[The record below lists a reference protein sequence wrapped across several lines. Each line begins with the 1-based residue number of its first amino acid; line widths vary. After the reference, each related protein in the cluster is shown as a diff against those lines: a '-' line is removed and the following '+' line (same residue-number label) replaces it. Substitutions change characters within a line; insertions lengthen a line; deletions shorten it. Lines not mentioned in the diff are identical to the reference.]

1 MLGLG
6 SSIATSSGVSV
17 YTPFDS
23 TWTFTSAADVTPWTA
38 SSGINSVSYLASAP
52 IGGST
57 YADLMA
63 VNMTPSSPAGTAT
76 LTLSGAFETLGKSID
91 VKYEVDYGIG
101 KNNDST
107 LRISTLT
114 ARGVSGQVSPS
125 NLSPNN
131 SYTVAPATVL
141 SIATADD
148 DLVIGIPKQISA
160 TASDKIFI
168 QRIRV
173 YEV

>member
-6 SSIATSSGVSV
+6 SSIATSSGLSV
-17 YTPFDS
+17 NTPFDY
-23 TWTFTSAADVTPWTA
+23 TWTFTSADDVTPWTA
-38 SSGINSVSYLASAP
+38 SAGIDSISYLNSTP
-52 IGGST
+52 LGGVT
-57 YADLMA
+57 YYNLMA
-63 VNMTPSSPAGTAT
+63 VNMTPAASAGPATD
-76 LTLSGAFETLGKSID
+76 TLSGGFFTFAGSID
-91 VKYEVDYGIG
+91 VTYEVDYGIG
-101 KNNDST
+101 KTNDST
-107 LRISTLT
+107 LRVASLT

-125 NLSPNN
+125 DLSPNAF
-131 SYTVAPATVL
+131 YTVAPVTVL

-160 TASDKIFI
+160 TASDRILI

>member
-6 SSIATSSGVSV
+6 SSIATSSGVSM

-23 TWTFTSAADVTPWTA
+23 TWTFTSADAVTPWTA
-38 SSGINSVSYLASAP
+38 SAGIDSTSYLASNVF
-52 IGGST
+52 GGVT
-57 YADLMA
+57 YTDLMA
-63 VNMTPSSPAGTAT
+63 VNMTSASSSGPAT
-76 LTLSGAFETLGKSID
+76 LTLSGAFDTVTGSID

-101 KNNDST
+101 RFNDST
-107 LRISTLT
+107 LRISSLT
-114 ARGVSGQVSPS
+114 ARGVSGQVSPT
-125 NLSPNN
+125 NLSPNTFH
-131 SYTVAPATVL
+131 TVAPTTVL
-141 SIATADD
+141 SLATADD
-148 DLVIGIPKQISA
+148 DLVIVIPKQISA